1 MRSECDM
8 MGKKRSSK
16 YRKGTKRMK
25 YFLIILLMLALFFT
39 GIMIYDVNRFATVKY
54 KLTSPKL
61 KKAYRFV
68 LLSDL
73 HNKQF
78 GKENEKLFAAIEKL
92 RPDGILMAGDMITA
106 KIGQDMKPTLR
117 FIQKL
122 AAKYPVFYGQ
132 GNHEYRLELYPET
145 YQDMFS
151 ELQAGLGGCGIEPM
165 KNCHVKLPQYG
176 ITIYGAE
183 IERKYYQRFKT
194 LPMDSDY
201 LKNLLGNPDPGVF
214 TILIAHNPEY
224 FPEYEAWGADLVLS
238 GHVHGGLM
246 RLPFLGGVVSPAIR
260 LFPKYD
266 GGLFHGKTG
275 RMILSRG
282 LGTHTLPIRIF
293 NPGELILVELE
304 AEKNS
309 GKG

>member
-1 MRSECDM
+1 
-8 MGKKRSSK
+8 
-16 YRKGTKRMK
+16 MK
-25 YFLIILLMLALFFT
+25 YFFLIIFVLALFFI
-39 GIMIYDVNRFATVKY
+39 GIMIFDVNRFVTVKY
-54 KLTSPKL
+54 KITSPRLRKS
-61 KKAYRFV
+61 YRFV

-78 GKENEKLFAAIEKL
+78 GKENEKLFAAIERL
-92 RPDGILMAGDMITA
+92 NPDGILMAGDMITA
-106 KIGQDMKPTLR
+106 KTGQNMKPTLR
-117 FIQKL
+117 FIRRL
-122 AAKYPVFYGQ
+122 ADKYPVFYGQ
-132 GNHEYRLELYPET
+132 GNHEYRLGLYPET
-145 YQDMFS
+145 YGEMHS
-151 ELQAGLGGCGIEPM
+151 ELQEGLRDCGLEPM
-165 KNCHVKLPQYG
+165 KNCHVELPQYG

-194 LPMDSDY
+194 RLMDSEY
-201 LKNLLGNPDPGVF
+201 LKKLLGDPDPGVF

-266 GGLFHGKTG
+266 GGLFSGRTGK
-275 RMILSRG
+275 MILSRG

-304 AEKNS
+304 AENARK
-309 GKG
+309 GK